1 MPAMMTADQPRALY
15 TVSELTHRIKAI
27 LEQEFPLV
35 WVVGEI
41 SNRRIPASGH
51 CYFTLKDPSAQ
62 INAVIF
68 KGPLKRLKFNIA
80 DGLAV
85 VGLGRLSVYEP
96 RGTYQIIFEHLEP
109 KGVGALQLAFE
120 QLKARLAAE
129 GLFDAA
135 HKQKLPLLPRKVHII
150 TSSTGAVV
158 HDTVQII
165 QRRFPNLPVTIIP
178 ASVQG
183 DDAEATIIRALQCL
197 VRQPDAE
204 VAILA
209 RGGGSLEDLQA
220 FNSESLARAIFETTV
235 PIISAIGHET
245 DYTIADFVADL
256 RAPTPSA
263 AAELVVP
270 EKHRLQQQC
279 REMQSRLKR
288 EIHGTIATHRIMLEN
303 AMHRLR
309 NPRRQVQEA
318 RLRLDDF
325 EGRLLR
331 SWNQYIGKKKENLGH
346 LAKRIQRIHLRNA
359 FQISHNK
366 LEKLNYV
373 LIYNIKKIF
382 FINRSTVRELV
393 LRIEALNPVNV
404 LQRGYSITRKMPSK
418 RIVKTSKI
426 IKIHQ
431 QVEIQLASGALLC
444 RVEGINNHGEED
456 I

>member
-1 MPAMMTADQPRALY
+1 LTRTAANQTRPVY
-15 TVSELTHRIKAI
+15 TVSELTHRIKVI
-27 LEQEFPLV
+27 LEHEFPLV

-51 CYFTLKDPSAQ
+51 CYFTLKDPNAQ
-62 INAVIF
+62 ISAVMF
-68 KGPLKRLKFNIA
+68 KGPLKRLRFEIA

-96 RGTYQIIFEHLEP
+96 RGTYQVIFEHLEP

-135 HKQKLPLLPRKVHII
+135 HKRKLPLLPRKIHVI
-150 TSSTGAVV
+150 TSPTGAVV
-158 HDTVQII
+158 HDTVQIV
-165 QRRFPNLPVTIIP
+165 QRRFPNMPIAVI
-178 ASVQG
+178 AARVQG
-183 DDAEATIIRALQCL
+183 ADAEASIIRALQCL
-197 VRQPDAE
+197 DRQPDAE

-220 FNSESLARAIFETTV
+220 FNSEKLARVIFDATV
-235 PIISAIGHET
+235 PIVSAIGHET
-245 DYTIADFVADL
+245 DFTIADFVADI

-270 EKHRLQQQC
+270 EKYRLEQQC
-279 REMQSRLKR
+279 REMRSRLKR
-288 EIHGTIATHRIMLEN
+288 EIKGTIASHRMMLEN
-303 AMHRLR
+303 TLRRLR

-331 SWNQYIGKKKENLGH
+331 AWCHCLEKNKEM
-346 LAKRIQRIHLRNA
+346 LAALVKRMHRIHLRNA
-359 FQISHNK
+359 LQTSRNK
-366 LEKLNYV
+366 LDKINEG
-373 LIYNIKKIF
+373 LIYKIQNILLIKK
-382 FINRSTVRELV
+382 SKHRELT
-393 LRIEALNPVNV
+393 LRLKALNPANV
-404 LQRGYSITRKMPSK
+404 LQRGYSITREIPSK
-418 RIVKTSKI
+418 RIVKTSKAI
-426 IKIHQ
+426 GIHR

-444 RVEGINNHGEED
+444 RVEGKSNHGEEN